1 MEQNNQLKIENE
13 RAIKIV
19 HLKIVIHLKKIILK
33 QIAKEKIKIMKI

>member
-1 MEQNNQLKIENE
+1 MILCPITI
-13 RAIKIV
+13 IKV